1 MARAGQV
8 AAALA
13 ALAVGPLA
21 LWARRA
27 GRAAAAPGFGPRLGD
42 DSHLE

>member
-27 GRAAAAPGFGPRLGD
+27 AAPRLPRALG
-42 DSHLE
+42 HAWVTTRT